1 MMFKTYPGSKIKRIF
16 EKELEELNTEHEILQ
31 VEHIP
36 EAIRENYACL
46 VEYIPRNEYK
56 TETDYKKLEKDYNA
70 LLSHHNKLCN
80 AIYTSL
86 VYDEDGNPTA
96 AIADEAK
103 LNEAID
109 LAADFFG

>member
-16 EKELEELNTEHEILQ
+16 EKELEGLNTEHEILQ

-36 EAIRENYACL
+36 ENVSGNYACL

-56 TETDYKKLEKDYNA
+56 TETDYKKLEKDYKT
-70 LLSHHNKLCN
+70 LLSHHNKLCV
-80 AIYTSL
+80 ALYASL

-96 AIADEAK
+96 AIANEAK
-103 LNEAID
+103 FNETID

>member
-56 TETDYKKLEKDYNA
+56 TEIDYKKLEKDYNA
-70 LLSHHNKLCN
+70 LLSHHNKLCD
-80 AIYTSL
+80 AFYTSL